1 MSNEEQLAKKIVK
14 EAVEAIN
21 WKRVL
26 ELIDCLSEALTK
38 FPKPFTALELT
49 VASQFL
55 ITHHAKFGV
64 EDIGL
69 LKYAG

>member
-1 MSNEEQLAKKIVK
+1 MSNEEQLVEKFVK
-14 EAVEAIN
+14 LAIQTIN
-21 WKRVL
+21 WKTVL
-26 ELIDCLSEALTK
+26 ELMDCLSEALTK

-55 ITHHAKFGV
+55 IAHHAKLSA
-64 EDIGL
+64 EDIAS

>member
-1 MSNEEQLAKKIVK
+1 MSNEEHLAEKFVK
-14 EAVEAIN
+14 LAVQTIN
-21 WKRVL
+21 WKTVL

-64 EDIGL
+64 EDIAS